1 MKLFLENKG
10 IDEISKELSLTTL
23 QTNRY
28 FHKFIRKHIQNYDEL
43 IEYTLNKLAE

>member
-1 MKLFLENKG
+1 MNIIYMLENKG

-28 FHKFIRKHIQNYDEL
+28 FHKFIRKHIEINDFNGILKE
-43 IEYTLNKLAE
+43 